1 MSRFSIR
8 DFHFKYEICC
18 LVLNVCDYNS
28 QGMETSQSV
37 GSEPSM
43 DERVVSTLTGSAMD
57 LDDNAVEDEEAEQ
70 ADLLNEDE
78 LRELLKVNSNKCIE
92 HMRISPKEAS
102 RFDIPLCR
110 LVYMPLVRPTLA
122 SDIKR
127 LEAEFTH
134 GYRAGASVFY
144 VSICNE
150 RGEERSVSSKDMKDW
165 NDHWKDE
172 NTWFESR
179 LLANPHLKYLHG
191 KMFFVCGGNHRLKAW
206 TGFISRMHNGDR
218 DWHISV
224 DAICLDTRGKTALL
238 LNAMHD
244 INK

>member
-1 MSRFSIR
+1 
-8 DFHFKYEICC
+8 
-18 LVLNVCDYNS
+18 
-28 QGMETSQSV
+28 METSLSV
-37 GSEPSM
+37 GSEPSA
-43 DERVVSTLTGSAMD
+43 DDRVASTPTGSAMD
-57 LDDNAVEDEEAEQ
+57 LDITTLGDEEVEPE
-70 ADLLNEDE
+70 DLLNEDE

-102 RFDIPLCR
+102 RFDISLCR
-110 LVYMPLVRPTLA
+110 MVYMPLVRPTLA

-127 LEAEFTH
+127 LEAEFAH

-144 VSICNE
+144 VFICNE
-150 RGEERSVSSKDMKDW
+150 RGEERSVTSEDMNGW
-165 NDHWKDE
+165 NDYWKEE
-172 NTWFESR
+172 NTLFESR
-179 LLANPHLKYLHG
+179 LLSTPHLKHLQG
-191 KMFFVCGGNHRLKAW
+191 KMFFVCDGNHRLKAW
-206 TGFISRMHNGDR
+206 TGFISRMHSGDK